1 MGFTGEDG
9 GMEKGRGS
17 RKGMNGV
24 SMALRVRAMQ
34 GYQ

>member
-1 MGFTGEDG
+1 MGFTGKDG
-9 GMEKGRGS
+9 GMEKGRAS

-24 SMALRVRAMQ
+24 HVAHRARAMQ